1 MRRRRA
7 SLPSPLSSPHMD
19 LVLRFWSHRIFS
31 GRIKPL
37 KGRDDGAALA
47 KVGGLKMT
55 FSVFES
61 RCLDR
66 E

>member
-1 MRRRRA
+1 ME
-7 SLPSPLSSPHMD
+7 LN
-19 LVLRFWSHRIFS
+19 LRFWSHRIFS

-37 KGRDDGAALA
+37 KGRDDEAALA